1 MITRAIFNL
10 TLVLA
15 LFSCNKPLEGWNKH
29 VHDQD
34 ALNAQMA
41 ITKELL
47 NKHISTL
54 ASDEF
59 QGRFPGTIGEDKT
72 LPSFSTCVEKSTFPY

>member
-15 LFSCNKPLEGWNKH
+15 LFSCNKPLEGWNKY

-54 ASDEF
+54 ALSL
-59 QGRFPGTIGEDKT
+59 IHI
-72 LPSFSTCVEKSTFPY
+72 